1 MGELMD
7 DTTPAAVLA
16 RQVRDQILFY
26 PESHQQDVLG
36 IGEVVGEVELGG
48 RYLGHQ
54 MDVISPT
61 KGCVAGWACH
71 LNGDRLVV
79 PQRDH
84 DYASDEND
92 RQSWDA
98 YMRMTYPDDGPARA
112 AAVSVPGG
120 GRRITAW
127 DRAADLL
134 GLEGQERTWL
144 FADERTR
151 EEVLRAL
158 DFLGKGD
165 RAAFRNVVNR
175 ISNAE
180 TPLS

>member
-1 MGELMD
+1 MGELID

-26 PESHQQDVLG
+26 PESHQQDVLA
-36 IGEVVGEVELGG
+36 IGEVVEEVELGG

-54 MDVISPT
+54 MDVIRPT

-84 DYASDEND
+84 DYASDESD

-98 YMRMTYPDDGPARA
+98 YMRLTYPDDGPARA
-112 AAVSVPGG
+112 AAVAAPGVG
-120 GRRITAW
+120 SRITAW
-127 DRAADLL
+127 DRASDLL
-134 GLEGQERTWL
+134 GLEREERTWL
-144 FADERTR
+144 FANERTR

-158 DFLGKGD
+158 DFLAKGD
-165 RAAFRNVVNR
+165 KAAFRNVVNR
-175 ISNAE
+175 DSNAE
-180 TPLS
+180 ASR